1 MILAPESFDEFSY
14 KNTIYKIENCWH
26 SSKKTLWE
34 IYISGMIKSRTIFI
48 EQKSTKSGHL
58 FKIYKA
64 SKPEIDDGIKKFLQ
78 FFSCQI
84 QGILNDADI
93 IQNNLSSSGRFPPLI
108 DSEYEMSGPIAQFVD
123 WKKSFGNDKD
133 LIVEIGF
140 GRGDF
145 LFKLRQFYPE
155 CNLIGMETQP
165 KSVYL
170 TKRKL
175 MKANESGIK
184 LINISAL
191 SALTYLFEQGSISKI
206 FINFPVPWPKKRQ
219 SNKRLV
225 SGEFVKIASNRL
237 KKGGIINLAT
247 DSEDYFRMSKSL
259 FAESGF
265 IESSIDEIYKTE
277 KIGTKYENKWL
288 NEGRAIYICSM
299 KKHAAAPQA
308 LSKKDST
315 EKDSKSAAPAE
326 FAAAKE
332 ITLPDVTLK
341 LKDRYT
347 DASGNRQLYVIDAIG
362 HNLSEQ
368 LFFDGKMLN
377 VSTFV
382 MLPSINAFFN
392 T

>member
-1 MILAPESFDEFSY
+1 MILAPEAFDEFSY
-14 KNTIYKIENCWH
+14 KNTIYKIENCWR
-26 SSKKTLWE
+26 SPKKTLWE
-34 IYISGMIKSRTIFI
+34 IYISGRIKNRTIFI
-48 EQKSTKSGHL
+48 EQKNTKLGYL
-58 FKIYKA
+58 FKIYKT

-78 FFSCQI
+78 FFACQI
-84 QGILNDADI
+84 KRVLNNI
-93 IQNNLSSSGRFPPLI
+93 EIMQNNLSSSGRFPPLI
-108 DSEYEMSGPIAQFVD
+108 DSEYEISGPIVQFVD

-145 LFKLRQFYPE
+145 LFKLRRFYPE
-155 CNLIGMETQP
+155 YSLIGMETQP

-191 SALTYLFEQGSISKI
+191 SALTYLFEPSSVSKI

-225 SGEFVKIASNRL
+225 SDEFAKIAFNCL
-237 KKGGIINLAT
+237 KKGGVINLAT
-247 DSEDYFRMSKSL
+247 DSEDYFRIAKSL
-259 FAESGF
+259 LAENGF
-265 IESSIDEIYKTE
+265 IESSVDEIYKTE

-299 KKHAAAPQA
+299 KKHKESQA
-308 LSKKDST
+308 LSKKDSA
-315 EKDSKSAAPAE
+315 EEECKPASPAE
-326 FAAAKE
+326 FAGVKE
-332 ITLPDVTLK
+332 IVLPDVTLK
-341 LKDRYT
+341 LKDKYT
-347 DASGNRQLYVIDAIG
+347 DASGNRHLYVIDAIG

-368 LFFDGKMLN
+368 LFFDSKMLN
-377 VSTFV
+377 VSTFI

-392 T
+392 I

>member
-1 MILAPESFDEFSY
+1 
-14 KNTIYKIENCWH
+14 
-26 SSKKTLWE
+26 
-34 IYISGMIKSRTIFI
+34 
-48 EQKSTKSGHL
+48 
-58 FKIYKA
+58 A

-78 FFSCQI
+78 FFACQI
-84 QGILNDADI
+84 KEMLKNADI
-93 IQNNLSSSGRFPPLI
+93 VQNNLSSSGRFPSLI

-155 CNLIGMETQP
+155 CSLIGMETQP
-165 KSVYL
+165 KSIYL

-191 SALTYLFEQGSISKI
+191 SALTYLFKPGSISKI

-225 SGEFVKIASNRL
+225 SGEFAKIAFNCL
-237 KKGGIINLAT
+237 KKGGVINLAT
-247 DSEDYFRMSKSL
+247 DSEDYFRMSKLL

-265 IESSIDEIYKTE
+265 MESSVDEIYKTE

-299 KKHAAAPQA
+299 KKHAAVPQA
-308 LSKKDST
+308 LSKKDSS
-315 EKDSKSAAPAE
+315 EKECKSASPAE
-326 FAAAKE
+326 FDEAKE

-347 DASGNRQLYVIDAIG
+347 TASGNRHLYVIDAIG
-362 HNLSEQ
+362 HNFSEQ
-368 LFFDGKMLN
+368 LFFDGRMLN
-377 VSTFV
+377 VSTFI
-382 MLPSINAFFN
+382 MLPSISTFFN
-392 T
+392 I